1 MIAKILL
8 NIAGILFFFFLFWK
22 KLKEDYD
29 SESIFTFAVF
39 MTVGIGIFSFIS
51 QRILPQWWFWASCLG
66 ASLGF
71 MLGRLKFKFR
81 FFESLEA
88 TTIGLLPWLSFIF
101 LQDAISSTNLPSL
114 IAFIVLLLVIA
125 FYAFLDAHYK
135 KFTWYKSGKVGFSG
149 LTTLGVLFLI
159 RTAVAA
165 GFPSMLS
172 FLGPIDSIISG
183 VIAFT
188 SFLLVF
194 NLSRQQT

>member
-8 NIAGILFFFFLFWK
+8 NIAGVLFFFFLFWK

-39 MTVGIGIFSFIS
+39 IVVGIGIFSFAS
-51 QRILPQWWFWASCLG
+51 QKILPQWWFWANCLG
-66 ASLGF
+66 AVLGF
-71 MLGRLKFKFR
+71 ILGRLKFKFR

>member
-8 NIAGILFFFFLFWK
+8 NITGVLFFFFLFWK

-39 MTVGIGIFSFIS
+39 IAAGIGIFSFIS
-51 QRILPQWWFWASCLG
+51 QRILPLWWFWASCLG
-66 ASLGF
+66 ATLGF
-71 MLGRLKFKFR
+71 IVGRLKFKFR

-101 LQDAISSTNLPSL
+101 LQDAISSTSLPSL

-125 FYAFLDAHYK
+125 FYTFLDAHYK
-135 KFTWYKSGKVGFSG
+135 KLTWYKSGKVGFSG

>member
-1 MIAKILL
+1 MKIAFNIVGILL
-8 NIAGILFFFFLFWK
+8 FFFLFWR

-29 SESIFTFAVF
+29 SSRIFTFALFVALG
-39 MTVGIGIFSFIS
+39 VIIFSFIS
-51 QRILPQWWFWASCLG
+51 QKVLPQWWFWADCLG
-66 ASLGF
+66 ATLGF
-71 MLGRLKFKFR
+71 VLGRLRFKFR
-81 FFESLEA
+81 FFENLEA
-88 TTIGLLPWLSFIF
+88 VTIGLLPWLSVIF
-101 LQDAISSTNLPSL
+101 LQDAILNSSWSSL
-114 IAFIVLLLVIA
+114 IAFVVLLVIIA
-125 FYAFLDAHYK
+125 FYVFLDTHYK

-149 LTTLGVLFLI
+149 LTTLGVFFLI

-194 NLSRQQT
+194 NLSRQQA

>member
-1 MIAKILL
+1 MIVNIIFNIVGVLL
-8 NIAGILFFFFLFWK
+8 FFFLFWK
-22 KLKEDYD
+22 KLKEDYG

-39 MTVGIGIFSFIS
+39 IAVGIGVFSFVS
-51 QRILPQWWFWASCLG
+51 LKLLPQWWFWVNCLG
-66 ASLGF
+66 ATLGF
-71 MLGRLKFKFR
+71 TLGMLKFKFR

-101 LQDAISSTNLPSL
+101 LQDAISHMSPSSL

-135 KFTWYKSGKVGFSG
+135 KLTWYKSGKVGFSG
-149 LTTLGVLFLI
+149 LMTLGLFFLI

>member
-1 MIAKILL
+1 MIANILL
-8 NIAGILFFFFLFWK
+8 NIVGIIFFFFLFWK
-22 KLKEDYD
+22 KLREDYD

-39 MTVGIGIFSFIS
+39 IVAGIGIFSFVS
-51 QRILPQWWFWASCLG
+51 QKILPQWWFWASCLG
-66 ASLGF
+66 TTLGF

-88 TTIGLLPWLSFIF
+88 ATIGLLPWLSFVF
-101 LQDAISSTNLPSL
+101 LQDAISNTSLPSL

-125 FYAFLDAHYK
+125 FYAFLDVHYK
-135 KFTWYKSGKVGFSG
+135 KLTWYKSGKVGFSG

>member
-1 MIAKILL
+1 MIAKILF
-8 NIAGILFFFFLFWK
+8 NISGVLFFFFIFWK

-39 MTVGIGIFSFIS
+39 IVAGIGIFNFVS
-51 QRILPQWWFWASCLG
+51 QRILPQWWFWADCLG
-66 ASLGF
+66 VILGF
-71 MLGRLKFKFR
+71 ILGRLKFKFR

-88 TTIGLLPWLSFIF
+88 TTIGLLPWFSFIF
-101 LQDAISSTNLPSL
+101 LQDAILSTSLSSL
-114 IAFIVLLLVIA
+114 IAFIILLLIMA

-159 RTAVAA
+159 RTAVAV

-172 FLGPIDSIISG
+172 FLGSIDSIISG

>member
-1 MIAKILL
+1 MIVKILF
-8 NIAGILFFFFLFWK
+8 NIVGILLFFFLFWK

-39 MTVGIGIFSFIS
+39 IVAGVGIFSFVS
-51 QRILPQWWFWASCLG
+51 LKLLPQWWFWADCLG
-66 ASLGF
+66 ATLGF
-71 MLGRLKFKFR
+71 LLGRLKFKFR

-88 TTIGLLPWLSFIF
+88 ATIGLLPWLSFIF
-101 LQDAISSTNLPSL
+101 LQDSISNTSLPTL
-114 IAFIVLLLVIA
+114 LAFIVLLLVIA
-125 FYAFLDAHYK
+125 FYVFLDAHYK
-135 KFTWYKSGKVGFSG
+135 KLTWYKSGKVGFSG
-149 LTTLGVLFLI
+149 LTTLGILFLI

>member
-1 MIAKILL
+1 MIAKIIF
-8 NIAGILFFFFLFWK
+8 NIVGILFFFFFFWR

-29 SESIFTFAVF
+29 SGRIFTFAVYVAAG
-39 MTVGIGIFSFIS
+39 VGIFTFAA
-51 QRILPQWWFWASCLG
+51 QKLLPQWWFWADCLG
-66 ASLGF
+66 VTAGF
-71 MLGRLKFKFR
+71 MIGRLKYKFR

-88 TTIGLLPWLSFIF
+88 TTIGLLPWLSIVF
-101 LQDAISSTNLPSL
+101 LQDAILNSSWSSL
-114 IAFIVLLLVIA
+114 IAFAVLLLIVALYI
-125 FYAFLDAHYK
+125 FLDTHYK

-149 LTTLGVLFLI
+149 LTTLGVLFLV

-165 GFPSMLS
+165 IFPSMLS

-194 NLSRQQT
+194 NLSRQQS

>member
-1 MIAKILL
+1 MMKIAFNIVGILL
-8 NIAGILFFFFLFWK
+8 FFFLFWR

-29 SESIFTFAVF
+29 SSRIFTFALFVALG
-39 MTVGIGIFSFIS
+39 VIIFSFIS
-51 QRILPQWWFWASCLG
+51 QKVLPQWWFWADCLG
-66 ASLGF
+66 ATLGF
-71 MLGRLKFKFR
+71 VLGRLRFKFR
-81 FFESLEA
+81 FFENLEA
-88 TTIGLLPWLSFIF
+88 VTIGLLPWLSVIF
-101 LQDAISSTNLPSL
+101 LQDAILNSSWSSL
-114 IAFIVLLLVIA
+114 IAFVVLLVIIA
-125 FYAFLDAHYK
+125 FYVFLDTHYK

-149 LTTLGVLFLI
+149 LTTLGVFFLI

-194 NLSRQQT
+194 NLSRQQA

>member
-1 MIAKILL
+1 MIA
-8 NIAGILFFFFLFWK
+8 NIFFNTTEVIFFFFLFWK
-22 KLKEDYD
+22 KLREDYD
-29 SESIFTFAVF
+29 SESIFNFAVF
-39 MTVGIGIFSFIS
+39 ITVGIGIFSFIS
-51 QRILPQWWFWASCLG
+51 QSMLPQWWFWANCLG
-66 ASLGF
+66 VILGF
-71 MLGRLKFKFR
+71 ILGKLKFKFR

-88 TTIGLLPWLSFIF
+88 TTIGLLPWLSLVF
-101 LQDAISSTNLPSL
+101 LQDAISNTSLPSL

-125 FYAFLDAHYK
+125 FYTFLDAHYK

-149 LTTLGVLFLI
+149 LATLGLLFLI

-165 GFPSMLS
+165 TFPSMLS